1 MGVIQEH
8 TLALWPWEERWSREE
23 WTMLPELARAP
34 TLSWPHFFFFVFF
47 FSQLLLLWFFLVY
60 ELDFHG
66 DSSTFLFF
74 FVHLLWVS
82 SVFYGIMLLHI
93 HMMSHN
99 ISFSVPPQCVL
110 WQWETV
116 WSVSKPNPSMAQK
129 SQHAAIQPC
138 PALCLE
144 HPSLHLHRQVT
155 QIICSLHYHTQC
167 YTLKSNPKIQMN
179 NSGLPLSFFTLKYT
193 SSFALFQYS
202 LVNQKELYPLSCPP
216 TTTKCYC
223 ISSCYYITALV
234 AICDTR
240 QGLLSLPLWFDTVV
254 SSKVMLFFPE
264 PGVKAHL

>member
-1 MGVIQEH
+1 MAVRNCLECQQAQSKHGTEISARSY
-8 TLALWPWEERWSREE
+8 TTMPS
-23 WTMLPELARAP
+23 TMLGTSKSASAQASNPN
-34 TLSWPHFFFFVFF
+34 
-47 FSQLLLLWFFLVY
+47 
-60 ELDFHG
+60 
-66 DSSTFLFF
+66 
-74 FVHLLWVS
+74 HLL
-82 SVFYGIMLLHI
+82 
-93 HMMSHN
+93 
-99 ISFSVPPQCVL
+99 
-110 WQWETV
+110 T
-116 WSVSKPNPSMAQK
+116 
-129 SQHAAIQPC
+129 
-138 PALCLE
+138 
-144 HPSLHLHRQVT
+144 SL
-155 QIICSLHYHTQC
+155 SYSTQC

-179 NSGLPLSFFTLKYT
+179 NSGLPLSFFTLIYT